1 MTRARRIAA
10 EAAGTAFLAQ
20 LAGAFA
26 GVAAATVL
34 FRWLAPWL
42 PKDAEAV
49 VISHPIKQRA
59 AYER

>member
-34 FRWLAPWL
+34 FRWLARSPEGGRGGR
-42 PKDAEAV
+42 D
-49 VISHPIKQRA
+49 ISSRRT
-59 AYER
+59 EGNT

>member
-34 FRWLAPWL
+34 FHWLTPWL

-49 VISHPIKQRA
+49 VISHPVEQRA
-59 AYER
+59 IHER